1 MKSWQLLAFGIL
13 LGLLF
18 AAVIL
23 LVIRQ
28 PSGQPIEIL
37 PAPLP
42 LPLVVDVS
50 GQVLSPGVYSLP
62 PGARV
67 SEAIAAAGGLLD
79 DADPSMIN
87 LAARVKDGDK
97 VWIPAEGSLSSIPL
111 PESSRNSS
119 VTTIN
124 LNTASAQDLET
135 LPGIGEVKA
144 NEIVAY
150 REEHGLYLSIDD
162 LLNVPGIGPELLEK
176 IRPSITLSD

>member
-13 LGLLF
+13 LGLLS

-28 PSGQPIEIL
+28 PSGRPIEIL
-37 PAPLP
+37 PAPSP
-42 LPLVVDVS
+42 MPLVVDVS

-111 PESSRNSS
+111 PESSRSSS

-124 LNTASAQDLET
+124 LNTASAKELET

-176 IRPSITLSD
+176 IRPSISLSD